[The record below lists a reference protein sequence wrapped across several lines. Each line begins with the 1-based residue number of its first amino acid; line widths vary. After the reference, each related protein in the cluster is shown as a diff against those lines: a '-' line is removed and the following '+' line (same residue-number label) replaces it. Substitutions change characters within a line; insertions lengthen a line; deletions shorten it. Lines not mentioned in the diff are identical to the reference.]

1 MVESDYKNNR
11 VSDPTKISSKQVKAV
26 KKYVVD
32 FFNKA
37 VKKRRERD
45 HEKRKKM
52 RAEADKKAAE
62 KAGSTTPPKLPIQS
76 VETEKVEDEEDV
88 QLSDDEMD
96 AGAAS
101 DDENDKGKRKRQS
114 ETPATPLDGEE
125 ESTAKKLKLET
136 PPPPPP
142 PPPPPAEDEDEDMG
156 ESATP
161 KHDLPL
167 MGESGDW
174 EKEEDVKQEASPAD
188 TTGGASKDYP
198 EELAQ
203 TNGHHSP
210 VQLATPSTNGT
221 YEHDLKVKANQKAV
235 AAGGQ

>member
-37 VKKRRERD
+37 VKKRRDHDKKKKER
-45 HEKRKKM
+45 
-52 RAEADKKAAE
+52 ADANRKAAE
-62 KAGSTTPPKLPIQS
+62 KAGPNTPPTLPTRS
-76 VETEKVEDEEDV
+76 MEVEKVEEEDDV
-88 QLSDDEMD
+88 QLSEDDMD

-125 ESTAKKLKLET
+125 ETTSKKLKLET

-142 PPPPPAEDEDEDMG
+142 PPPPPAEDEDMG

-161 KHDLPL
+161 KHGVPL
-167 MGESGDW
+167 KDENNDW
-174 EKEEDVKQEASPAD
+174 EDKEYVKQEASPAD
-188 TTGGASKDYP
+188 TTAGASKDYH
-198 EELAQ
+198 EESAQ

-210 VQLATPSTNGT
+210 IQLATPSTNGT
-221 YEHDLKVKANQKAV
+221 YEHDLKIKANQKAV

>member
-37 VKKRRERD
+37 VKKRRD
-45 HEKRKKM
+45 HDKRKKE
-52 RAEADKKAAE
+52 RAEADRKAVG
-62 KAGSTTPPKLPIQS
+62 KAGSNTPPTLPIRS
-76 VETEKVEDEEDV
+76 AETEKVEDEEDV
-88 QLSDDEMD
+88 QLSDEEMD

-101 DDENDKGKRKRQS
+101 DDENDKGKRKRES

-125 ESTAKKLKLET
+125 ESTSKKLKLEA
-136 PPPPPP
+136 PPPPP
-142 PPPPPAEDEDEDMG
+142 PPPPPAEDEDMG

-161 KHDLPL
+161 MHDIPF
-167 MGESGDW
+167 
-174 EKEEDVKQEASPAD
+174 KEETVDWDTNEEIKQQASPAD
-188 TTGGASKDYP
+188 TIGGASKDYP
-198 EELAQ
+198 EESARA
-203 TNGHHSP
+203 NGHNSP

-221 YEHDLKVKANQKAV
+221 YEHDLKIKANQKAV